1 MDVVDLNHG
10 SGFVYGIDTREV
22 SIAQRINVLIDAALV
37 TMRQHQPQRDYLG
50 ASRLGEPC
58 ARRLAYEITHTP
70 LDDGHDID
78 GAMLRVFEAGHRFEE
93 LSIEWLRAA
102 GFDLRTQRR
111 DGSQFGFT
119 AAGGRLRGHIDGV
132 IVAGPDIGVRWPA
145 LWEHK
150 ALNAKSWN
158 DIVKRGLR
166 VAKPLYFAQVQLYM
180 AYMEVGV
187 TLFTA
192 LNKDSQALLHEVIS
206 FEPREAQA
214 LSDKAVDIL
223 RAVEAG
229 ELPPRI
235 AAASDFYLCR
245 SCPYARRC
253 WEGER

>member
-1 MDVVDLNHG
+1 MQFVDLNHG
-10 SGFVYGIDTREV
+10 SGFIYGIGARDAAT
-22 SIAQRINVLIDAALV
+22 AQRVNALIDAALV
-37 TMRQHQPQRDYLG
+37 TERQSQPERDYLG

-70 LDDGHDID
+70 PDEDRKID
-78 GAMLRVFEAGHRFEE
+78 GAMLRVFDAGHRFEA
-93 LSIEWLRAA
+93 LSIKWLRAA

-111 DGSQFGFT
+111 DGSQFGFS
-119 AAGGRLRGHIDGV
+119 AASGRLRGHIDGV

-150 ALNAKSWN
+150 AVNANSWN
-158 DIVKRGLR
+158 GMVKRGLR
-166 VAKPLYFAQVQLYM
+166 AAKPLYFAQVQLYM
-180 AYMEVGV
+180 AYMEIGV

-192 LNKDSQALLHEVIS
+192 LNKDCQALHHEVVW
-206 FEPREAQA
+206 FEAREVQA

-235 AAASDFYLCR
+235 GSASDFYLCR
-245 SCPYARRC
+245 WCPYARRC
-253 WEGER
+253 WETDR

>member
-1 MDVVDLNHG
+1 MGFVDLNHD
-10 SGFVYGIDTREV
+10 SKFIYGVDPCAATAGHCV
-22 SIAQRINVLIDAALV
+22 NVLIDAALV
-37 TMRQHQPQRDYLG
+37 SARQDQPERDYLG

-58 ARRLAYEITHTP
+58 ARRLAYEITHAP
-70 LDDGHDID
+70 PDADRRID
-78 GAMLRVFEAGHRFEE
+78 GAKLRVFAAGHRLEN

-111 DGSQFGFT
+111 DGRQFGFT

-132 IVAGPDIGVRWPA
+132 IVGGPDIGVSWPA

-150 ALNAKSWN
+150 AVNAKAWN

-166 VAKPLYFAQVQLYM
+166 TAKPPYFAQVQVYM
-180 AYMEVGV
+180 AYMEICV

-192 LNKDSQALLHEVIS
+192 LNKDSQALHHELVQ
-206 FEPREAQA
+206 FDPCEAQA

-223 RAVEAG
+223 RAVAAG

-235 AAASDFYLCR
+235 APASDFYLCR
-245 SCPYARRC
+245 TCPYARRC
-253 WEGER
+253 WEE

>member
-10 SGFVYGIDTREV
+10 SGYVYGIGAREV
-22 SIAQRINVLIDAALV
+22 SVAQRVNTLIDAALLAA
-37 TMRQHQPQRDYLG
+37 RREQPERDYLG

-58 ARRLAYEITHTP
+58 CRRLAYEITHTP
-70 LDDGHDID
+70 PDDGRDLD
-78 GAMLRVFEAGHRFEE
+78 GAMLRVFEAGHRFEA
-93 LSIEWLRAA
+93 LSIEWLCAA

-119 AAGGRLRGHIDGV
+119 AAGGKLRGHIDGV
-132 IVAGPDIGVRWPA
+132 IVAGPDIGVPWPA

-166 VAKPLYFAQVQLYM
+166 VAKPLYFAQVQIYM
-180 AYMEVGV
+180 AYMEIGA
-187 TLFTA
+187 TLFSA
-192 LNKDSQALLHEVIS
+192 LNKDSQALHHEVIA
-206 FEPREAQA
+206 FEPAEAQA

-223 RAVEAG
+223 RAVETG

-235 AAASDFYLCR
+235 AAASDYYLCR
-245 SCPYARRC
+245 FCPYARRC
-253 WEGER
+253 WEE